1 MDDAQRTCRLEETAA
16 YLDGELAG
24 AELDA
29 FERHVK
35 ECAFCAAELRQ
46 QRQLLCT
53 LEAAFNDSRSFE
65 LPNNFARVVTAS
77 AENDLRTI
85 RHRHERRRALQ
96 LCMLLALVSF
106 GLLGAATRAIVF
118 DPLRSFLRTSRVLF
132 DFAWQA
138 FSETAET
145 AGVLIRMVG
154 RATLTAQ
161 PGSRL
166 FLPLAFLICCCC
178 LSLLIL
184 KYRRAEIVE

>member
-1 MDDAQRTCRLEETAA
+1 MDDAHCTCRLEETAA

-35 ECAFCAAELRQ
+35 ECSACAAELRG

-85 RHRHERRRALQ
+85 RHRHERRRAVQ
-96 LCMLLALVSF
+96 LCTLLALVAF
-106 GLLGAATRAIVF
+106 GLLGAATRSIVF
-118 DPLRSFLRTSRVLF
+118 DPLRSFLRTSRILF

-138 FSETAET
+138 VAAAGET
-145 AGVLIRMVG
+145 AGVLIRLVG
-154 RATLTAQ
+154 RAALTAQ
-161 PGSRL
+161 PGARL
-166 FLPLAFLICCCC
+166 LLALAFLISCFC

-184 KYRRAEIVE
+184 RYRRAEIVE